1 MDRPEDPPAD
11 KNGKKRMAM
20 QVIDLLGIVSLFGD
34 ITYEGGRSVT
44 GPYLAILGAN
54 AAVVGFIA
62 GLGEFIGYALRL
74 ASGYLADKTE
84 RYWLMTFLGYGL
96 LVSIPLLAFA
106 GYWEIAAILLI
117 SERMGK
123 AIRAPSRDAIL
134 SHATKQVGRGWG
146 FAIHEAL
153 DQVGA
158 IVGPLLFTA
167 VFILNGGYR
176 EAFSLLWV
184 PVILTI
190 AILFVAKRKVPAPE
204 RLEASERVPVAG
216 EEKGR
221 LPKAFWLYTIFILVS
236 VIGFAN
242 FQLISFHLKAQSVV
256 PDVELPIFYAIAMG
270 VDGLV
275 ALAIG
280 KIYDKKGMIS
290 IVLIPLL
297 TIPIPFLAFTNEYG
311 LALVGVV
318 IWGAVMGIQ
327 ETTMRAAVA
336 DMTPLGRRGIA
347 YGIFNTAYG
356 ASWLIGGVLMGLI
369 YDISIGY
376 IAILVVLTQ
385 AIAMPV
391 FLMVRREVGFD
402 GKVKGQREAH

>member
-1 MDRPEDPPAD
+1 MERAENPPAD
-11 KNGKKRMAM
+11 PNGKKRMAM
-20 QVIDLLGIVSLFGD
+20 QVIVLLGIVSLFGD
-34 ITYEGGRSVT
+34 ITYEGARSVT
-44 GPYLAILGAN
+44 GPYLAIMGAN

-146 FAIHEAL
+146 FAVHEAL

-176 EAFSLLWV
+176 EAFSILWV

-190 AILFVAKRKVPAPE
+190 AILVVAKRKVPVPE
-204 RLEASERVPVAG
+204 RLEATETAPIAD
-216 EEKGR
+216 EHKGK
-221 LPKAFWLYTIFILVS
+221 LPKAFWLYTLFILVS

-256 PDVELPIFYAIAMG
+256 PDV
-270 VDGLV
+270 
-275 ALAIG
+275 
-280 KIYDKKGMIS
+280 
-290 IVLIPLL
+290 
-297 TIPIPFLAFTNEYG
+297 
-311 LALVGVV
+311 
-318 IWGAVMGIQ
+318 
-327 ETTMRAAVA
+327 
-336 DMTPLGRRGIA
+336 
-347 YGIFNTAYG
+347 
-356 ASWLIGGVLMGLI
+356 
-369 YDISIGY
+369 
-376 IAILVVLTQ
+376 
-385 AIAMPV
+385 
-391 FLMVRREVGFD
+391 
-402 GKVKGQREAH
+402 